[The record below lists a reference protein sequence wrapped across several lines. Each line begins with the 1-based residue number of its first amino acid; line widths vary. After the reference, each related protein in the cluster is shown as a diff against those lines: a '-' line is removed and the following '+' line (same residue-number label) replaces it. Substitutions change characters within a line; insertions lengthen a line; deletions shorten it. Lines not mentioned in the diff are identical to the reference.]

1 MNVINWDV
9 KKIEKLDKNN
19 MHYLKYFFKIM
30 FGYMIIVAFD
40 VILRKADVGVGD
52 WWFWITLVLYNGY
65 CYLDYRLT
73 DKDE

>member
-1 MNVINWDV
+1 
-9 KKIEKLDKNN
+9 
-19 MHYLKYFFKIM
+19 M

-73 DKDE
+73 DKD